1 MALDENG
8 NVRSSGWGKAFG
20 DIASAIAGN
29 PRADAE
35 ADAFRTNASINKA
48 KLKQVE
54 DQAGDDELFMDA
66 FEGQKVMPGSPV
78 IGGIGPSA
86 PGARDPSTRLFAID
100 DNGVI
105 QPNKANLSKYGTS
118 VIARMIAR
126 NPGKAREI
134 ISNFGLASTMGG
146 DDFTDGQALRIR
158 LGSTPQGAVADPS
171 NARTPGQEKAMED
184 NALFAASAA
193 QRVGAKAGVTKLP
206 GNEEVAGPDNAISL
220 IIAGRNK
227 KKQIIG
233 HTETGEPIY
242 EGDEKKTDEPVG
254 PVSSVSPGESS
265 IAGML
270 SESGDEIP
278 TSTNADNNTIDD
290 DGAPNGAS
298 PEPDP
303 DLDEDG
309 VERDPLAG
317 EQTLPEMLSQSQ
329 IINNKNQVAH
339 QQAIARALAKSPE
352 YEQTV
357 NPDGS
362 VSFKKKEVV
371 LPEPP
376 KLEGNTPQAIDKI
389 NRMLRPD
396 KPRTF
401 DQVQRQR
408 EIVSNWKSQAIN
420 KVKKE
425 TMENNGDTIMSD
437 LHASSLVDEMEIVR
451 KKLEQEGYPSDVAM
465 EAAHSIVIK
474 AYKSVY
480 EMSHQI
486 VGSPNVVRL
495 DDNRSLFDWLLDKQD
510 PVKMTSAEDFQRS
523 IKSSLGSYPSAG
535 KREYSDGAEATVG
548 DVAHERPELVGLA
561 RDIAFWE
568 AIVANPENGYSAPD
582 PKSPSKEYV
591 HHVVTPD
598 QVPLI
603 RAKIEAAKI
612 KIQKAQEEYHSK

>member
-1 MALDENG
+1 MGTGTG
-8 NVRSSGWGKAFG
+8 NA
-20 DIASAIAGN
+20 IAEAIAAWAGN

-100 DNGVI
+100 DKGVI

-118 VIARMIAR
+118 VIARMMAR

-146 DDFTDGQALRIR
+146 DDFTDRQALNIR
-158 LGSTPQGAVADPS
+158 LGSTPRDAVADPS
-171 NARTPGQEKAMED
+171 SPRTPGQEKAMED

-193 QRVGAKAGVTKLP
+193 QRVGAETGVTKIP
-206 GNEEVAGPDNAISL
+206 GEEVAGPKNAVAL
-220 IIAGRNK
+220 LIAGRNK

-242 EGDEKKTDEPVG
+242 EEDEKKTDEPVG
-254 PVSSVSPGESS
+254 PVSSVLPGESS

-270 SESGDEIP
+270 SKSGDEVP
-278 TSTNADNNTIDD
+278 TSTNAVNDTIGD

-298 PEPDP
+298 TEPDPEPDP

-309 VERDPLAG
+309 VEQDPLKG

-339 QQAIARALAKSPE
+339 QQAVARALAKAPE

-357 NPDGS
+357 NSDGS

-465 EAAHSIVIK
+465 DAAHSIVIK
-474 AYKSVY
+474 AYKSIY
-480 EMSHQI
+480 ELSHQL
-486 VGSPNVVRL
+486 VGSNNVVRL
-495 DDNRSLFDWLLDKQD
+495 DEDRGITNWVLDKKD
-510 PVKMTSAEDFQRS
+510 PVVMTSDEGFQRS
-523 IKSSLGSYPSAG
+523 IKSSLGAYPSAG
-535 KREYSDGAEATVG
+535 KREYSEKAQEILGEDF
-548 DVAHERPELVGLA
+548 HKIPELAGIA
-561 RDIAFWE
+561 QNIAFWE

-582 PKSPSKEYV
+582 LKSPSKEYV

-598 QVPLI
+598 QVPVI
-603 RAKIEAAKI
+603 RAKIEAAKLKI
-612 KIQKAQEEYHSK
+612 KQAQEKSYSK